1 MVLGSL
7 GVPYSVTQTG
17 ERFSYARVEAEIKAR
32 RPFMFSWRWPGG
44 GGHLMVVKDAFRAE
58 GREFVVYNNPGPV
71 GEGSEWIV
79 DHAFW
84 DTTTPDHSF
93 GRVYYN
99 IRP

>member
-1 MVLGSL
+1 
-7 GVPYSVTQTG
+7 
-17 ERFSYARVEAEIKAR
+17 
-32 RPFMFSWRWPGG
+32 
-44 GGHLMVVKDAFRAE
+44 MVVKDAFRAE